1 MKVSAN
7 KELLGKKVIP
17 LGFKQLNNLYKD
29 HDYVYLRIP
38 EIFNVFDKY
47 QFKDSKFV
55 YLKTEIK
62 PSTIVDLIDSLSS
75 GFNWLINEYISN
87 DILNIHYI
95 KKNLLDISNSEY
107 KSLEATRSQLDLE
120 LEFISSN
127 EKQRK
132 QTDIL
137 IKDIHKEIN
146 YIRNE
151 YTKVFTLKKS
161 KTRNNKPIKIKIRNL
176 YDEDPISILK
186 IILDLGEEYCMNSTI
201 FNAFTYSLMLTNNL
215 DFIDEKE
222 FQDIVKKEKVKNTFI

>member
-1 MKVSAN
+1 MKISTN
-7 KELLGKKVIP
+7 KVLLGKKVTP
-17 LGFKQLNNLYKD
+17 LGFKQLNNLYKY

-47 QFKDSKFV
+47 QFKDDKFV

-75 GFNWLINEYISN
+75 GYNGLLNKYISN

-107 KSLEATRSQLDLE
+107 KSLEETRHQLDLE

-132 QTDIL
+132 QANIL

-151 YTKVFTLKKS
+151 YTKVFILKKS

-186 IILDLGEEYCMNSTI
+186 IISDLGEDYCMNSTI
-201 FNAFTYSLMLTNNL
+201 FNAFTYSLMLTHNL

-222 FQDIVKKEKVKNTFI
+222 FQDIVKK

>member
-7 KELLGKKVIP
+7 KELLGNKVIP
-17 LGFKQLNNLYKD
+17 LGFKQLNDLYKD

-47 QFKDSKFV
+47 QFKDDKFV
-55 YLKTEIK
+55 YIKTEIK
-62 PSTIVDLIDSLSS
+62 TSTIVDLIDSLS
-75 GFNWLINEYISN
+75 GGHNWLVNEYISN
-87 DILNIHYI
+87 DILNIHYK

-107 KSLEATRSQLDLE
+107 KSLEETRSQLDLE

-132 QTDIL
+132 QSNIL